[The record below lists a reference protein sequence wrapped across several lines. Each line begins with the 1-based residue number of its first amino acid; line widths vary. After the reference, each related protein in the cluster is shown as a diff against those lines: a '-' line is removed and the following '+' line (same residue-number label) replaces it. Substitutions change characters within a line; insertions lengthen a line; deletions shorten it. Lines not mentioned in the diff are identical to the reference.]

1 MQRKV
6 FFIVGLLI
14 LAFCASA
21 SRALGQ
27 GTWHAVFLR
36 PAASVDDA
44 VRIIMAGNDGDRSVM
59 KYTTSSQLV
68 ARLNQMYPWLGMENR
83 ADLVAQLRSARI
95 ASCGTGMA
103 RFDVVKANGTYVPGA
118 RNRLIDVDEKCPFV
132 PDPTHPGR
140 EVSLFS
146 LKCGN
151 PTPYLTRMVS
161 VMENPQQYT
170 KTDTVTLY
178 RDRPPVEHGFFIPED
193 RHGMTAWQ
201 KVGLGVVGT
210 LVGYGVYTLWPRSHH
225 VEVNVDI
232 RRSLSAPMSAI
243 R

>member
-1 MQRKV
+1 MQRKI
-6 FFIVGLLI
+6 FFVVSLII

-21 SRALGQ
+21 SRASGQ

-36 PAASVDDA
+36 PAASADDA
-44 VRIIMAGNDGDRSVM
+44 IRIIMAGADGDRRVM

-68 ARLNQMYPWLGMENR
+68 SRLNQMYPWLGMENR
-83 ADLVAQLRSARI
+83 SDLAAQLRSARV
-95 ASCGTGMA
+95 APCGTGMA

-118 RNRLIDVDEKCPFV
+118 RNRLIDVDEQCAFI

-161 VMENPQQYT
+161 VVEKPLQYT
-170 KTDTVTLY
+170 RVDTVTLY
-178 RDRPPVEHGFFIPED
+178 RDRLVPAEHGFFTPEKEE
-193 RHGMTAWQ
+193 RHGMPTWQ
-201 KVGLGVVGT
+201 KITIGGVVTT
-210 LVGYGVYTLWPRSHH
+210 LLIAAG
-225 VEVNVDI
+225 
-232 RRSLSAPMSAI
+232 
-243 R
+243 